1 MIMIYI
7 NFPIQGFSMTFDDFR
22 TWRNEQINHA
32 MQDRYSLLL
41 YYFSNTNK
49 KPIDFLNENR
59 DTLIFENWLRKYI
72 TDYMIERY
80 QTYAYHSPENRT
92 TAKTLSSAFSIN
104 WKNEFWK
111 KIK

>member
-7 NFPIQGFSMTFDDFR
+7 NFPIQGFSMTFDDFNA
-22 TWRNEQINHA
+22 WRDEQINHA

-41 YYFSNTNK
+41 YYFVNTNK

-104 WKNEFWK
+104 WKDEFWK